1 MADKIVCK
9 DILGEALLRVNDR
22 IDGEVAYIKTEYING
37 FNKISA
43 DCDDFQK
50 HIYAIQEKLSTL
62 EANLRSVT
70 DAMADKPKQ
79 KWLWEIFEPNDFDID
94 FSYIL

>member
-1 MADKIVCK
+1 MAANQIVFK
-9 DILGEALLRVNDR
+9 DILSLHDR
-22 IDGEVAYIKTEYING
+22 IDGEVAYIKTEYADR
-37 FNKISA
+37 FDTISA
-43 DCDDFQK
+43 NCDDFQK
-50 HIYAIQEKLSTL
+50 HICDIQEKLSIL

>member
-1 MADKIVCK
+1 MANQVVCK
-9 DILGEALLRVNDR
+9 DILGEALLKVNDR
-22 IDGEVAYIKTEYING
+22 IDGEVAYIRTEYING
-37 FNKISA
+37 FDKISA
-43 DCDDFQK
+43 SCDDFQN
-50 HIYAIQEKLSTL
+50 HIYAIQEQLAVL

>member
-1 MADKIVCK
+1 MANQIVCK
-9 DILGEALLRVNDR
+9 DVLGEALLRVNDR
-22 IDGEVAYIKTEYING
+22 IDGEVACIKTEYISG

-43 DCDDFQK
+43 DCDEFQK
-50 HIYAIQEKLSTL
+50 HIYDIRERLAVL